1 MKIVRVLFFLF
12 IPLVFINAQGMRRQ
26 ADPATLEKI
35 EQMENARLIK
45 LLDLS
50 EEQSIRF
57 FARRKEYL
65 QKMHELLQKRRD
77 FIDST
82 QDLLKED
89 ESENQ
94 KKFNDKVEE
103 VFELEAKIFKEKRHY
118 YKSLSNLISPKQV
131 LQLMTF
137 EERFRREV
145 REKLADKQNRKKSE

>member
-1 MKIVRVLFFLF
+1 MKIVRVLIFLL
-12 IPLVFINAQGMRRQ
+12 IPLIFMNAQVIRRQ
-26 ADPATLEKI
+26 ADPAALEKI
-35 EQMENARLIK
+35 EQMENAKLIQM
-45 LLDLS
+45 LDLN

-82 QDLLKED
+82 QDLLKE
-89 ESENQ
+89 EEMENQ
-94 KKFNDKVEE
+94 KKFNDQVEE
-103 VFELEAKIFKEKRHY
+103 IFALEAKIFKEKKNY
-118 YKSLSNLISPKQV
+118 YRSLSNLISPKQV

-145 REKLADKQNRKKSE
+145 REKIANRQNRKKGE